1 MRMKKRTNE
10 RTVAFALVLGF
21 TTKYNEINDVM
32 KSYENMHKL

>member
-21 TTKYNEINDVM
+21 TTKYKEITM
-32 KSYENMHKL
+32 L